1 MQFTSG
7 ERPQSLRR
15 RLGVRI
21 AELRRQRGWSQE
33 ELADLLYVQRGRL
46 SKWER
51 GRIGI
56 AAEDLLALSRVFDI
70 TADEL
75 LTGEPPVRKL
85 LSPEEDAKLK
95 DHLSAVLNLVK

>member
-1 MQFTSG
+1 MQLSSG
-7 ERPQSLRR
+7 QRPQSLRR
-15 RLGVRI
+15 RLGTRI
-21 AELRRQRGWSQE
+21 ADGRRERGWSQE
-33 ELADLLYVQRGRL
+33 ELADLLRVQRSRL

-51 GRIGI
+51 GRCAIV
-56 AAEDLLALSRVFDI
+56 AEDLLTLSRVLGI

-95 DHLSAVLNLVK
+95 DHLSAVLNLMK